1 MDMMH
6 VVEREHDPQRV
17 AESCKGWQG
26 RRGGGAAGPWHTRFM
41 RTRAFAVALAAVAA
55 TGFGLAAQAQ
65 KPAPAAATKVVVYKS
80 PT

>member
-1 MDMMH
+1 MDMVH

-17 AESCKGWQG
+17 AESRERWQDH
-26 RRGGGAAGPWHTRFM
+26 RSAAAAGPWHTRAM

>member
-6 VVEREHDPQRV
+6 VVERGHDAESV
-17 AESCKGWQG
+17 AESPARWQG
-26 RRGGGAAGPWHTRFM
+26 RCRAAAAGPWHTRFM